1 MLVSD
6 IAEFMKPYSAHTHT
20 EAQGLEIRPH
30 THVCYRKIDNHMG
43 GGGGG
48 GWGWWLGGGRVA
60 KSRSG
65 WPSAVV
71 VAECTTIR

>member
-48 GWGWWLGGGRVA
+48 LGVAESQSLSQVGLRQWLGA
-60 KSRSG
+60 F
-65 WPSAVV
+65 V